1 MTRALLLVTL
11 AIFAYGSA
19 PAPITAS
26 GAFFALSVADLDASA
41 KWYASTFDMSVAMQ
55 VPKQGNAAV
64 TVLKGHGMVVEL
76 VQLDGAK
83 PISEVAPGITDPMH
97 VHGIAKAG
105 ILVDDF
111 PAALAAL
118 QARHVTIAYGP
129 FPEQKDQSANVIIKD
144 NSGNLI
150 QVIAR

>member
-1 MTRALLLVTL
+1 MTRASVVVALALLT
-11 AIFAYGSA
+11 YGSA
-19 PAPITAS
+19 PVPITAS
-26 GAFFALSVADLDASA
+26 GAFFALSVADVDASA
-41 KWYASTFDMSVAMQ
+41 KWYASTFDMTVSMQ

-76 VQLDGAK
+76 VQLDDAK
-83 PISEVAPGITDPMH
+83 PLSAVAPGITDPMH

-111 PAALAAL
+111 PATLAAL

-129 FPEQKDQSANVIIKD
+129 FPEQKDQKANVIIKD

-150 QVIAR
+150 QVIAK